1 MSDHRDDAPMFDY
14 DARPV
19 TPQIVLV
26 GERSSPGDPG
36 PRAAR
41 LLI

>member
-1 MSDHRDDAPMFDY
+1 MSDHRDDAPMFDD

-19 TPQIVLV
+19 TQIVLV
-26 GERSSPGDPG
+26 GERASPGDPG
-36 PRAAR
+36 LRAAR